1 MLTATFASLAYE
13 NKKKQSRK
21 KHIFR
26 VVEYIWQYQ
35 KAKYRCLMKNAT
47 LMFGLFARA
56 KM

>member
-26 VVEYIWQYQ
+26 VVEHIWQYQ